1 MTCLFKGYALMSSSR
16 MHSLHTNQKMEFIK
30 KNEEKER
37 HDFEVLN
44 LLMQNSTCVFL
55 VRFLEKNT
63 NEIFLQSN
71 DNDEDD
77 ELDGA

>member
-1 MTCLFKGYALMSSSR
+1 MSSSR

-37 HDFEVLN
+37 HNLKFLN

-55 VRFLEKNT
+55 VRFFGEENK
-63 NEIFLQSN
+63 
-71 DNDEDD
+71 
-77 ELDGA
+77 

>member
-1 MTCLFKGYALMSSSR
+1 MSASR

-37 HDFEVLN
+37 HNLKFLN

-55 VRFLEKNT
+55 VRFFGEENKWKN
-63 NEIFLQSN
+63 LQSN